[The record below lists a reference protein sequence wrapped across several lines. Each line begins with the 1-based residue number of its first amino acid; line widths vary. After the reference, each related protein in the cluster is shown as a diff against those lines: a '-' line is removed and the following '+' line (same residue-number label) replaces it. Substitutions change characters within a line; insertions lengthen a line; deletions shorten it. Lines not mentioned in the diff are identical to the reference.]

1 MLLGGHDTT
10 SSTVSV
16 STHLD
21 FNLVQSVDFVF
32 QYCFLLLSQNPEI
45 RQRVREEHDQVFDPD
60 LNRTI
65 EILKQTPNKINELP
79 LTTAVVKEILRMYP
93 PGSTFRGAKNEYVVL
108 NRLLQAD
115 TETHSAIITFNG
127 GEYPTKGHVVS
138 SIL

>member
-65 EILKQTPNKINELP
+65 EILKQTSNNINELP

-93 PGSTFRGAKNEYVVL
+93 PGSTFRAAKNEYVVL

-127 GEYPTKGHVVS
+127 GKYPTKGHVVS
-138 SIL
+138 SIP